1 MKRTL
6 LLLTLLLSSLLT
18 LPAQTYIYSG
28 DKRYDYDSQVIAT
41 WDGTRLYS
49 GDKRYDYDSRVIA
62 TWDGPRIY
70 SGDKRYDYDSRVRYT
85 IEGHLPVAVAIYL
98 IL

>member
-1 MKRTL
+1 MKQIF

-18 LPAQTYIYSG
+18 LSAQTYIYSG
-28 DKRYDYDSQVIAT
+28 DKRYDYDSRVLST

-49 GDKRYDYDSRVIA
+49 GDKRYDYDSRV
-62 TWDGPRIY
+62 
-70 SGDKRYDYDSRVRYT
+70 RYT
-85 IEGHLPVAVAIYL
+85 IDGPLPVAVAICL

>member
-1 MKRTL
+1 MKRIF

-18 LPAQTYIYSG
+18 LSAQTYIYSG
-28 DKRYDYDSQVIAT
+28 DKRYDYDLRVIAT

-49 GDKRYDYDSRVIA
+49 GDKRYDYDSRV
-62 TWDGPRIY
+62 
-70 SGDKRYDYDSRVRYT
+70 RYT
-85 IEGHLPVAVAIYL
+85 IDGPLPVAVAIYL

>member
-1 MKRTL
+1 MKRSFL
-6 LLLTLLLSSLLT
+6 LIMLLLSSLFT
-18 LPAQTYIYSG
+18 LSAQTYI
-28 DKRYDYDSQVIAT
+28 
-41 WDGTRLYS
+41 YS

-62 TWDGPRIY
+62 TWDGNRIY

>member
-1 MKRTL
+1 MRRAL

-18 LPAQTYIYSG
+18 LSAQTY
-28 DKRYDYDSQVIAT
+28 
-41 WDGTRLYS
+41 
-49 GDKRYDYDSRVIA
+49 
-62 TWDGPRIY
+62 IY

>member
-1 MKRTL
+1 MRRAL

-18 LPAQTYIYSG
+18 LSAQTYI
-28 DKRYDYDSQVIAT
+28 
-41 WDGTRLYS
+41 YS

-70 SGDKRYDYDSRVRYT
+70 SGDKRYDYASRVRYT

>member
-1 MKRTL
+1 MKRIF

-18 LPAQTYIYSG
+18 LSAQTYIYSG
-28 DKRYDYDSQVIAT
+28 DKRYDYDSRVLAT

-62 TWDGPRIY
+62 TWDGTRIY

-85 IEGHLPVAVAIYL
+85 IDGPLPVAVAIYL

>member
-1 MKRTL
+1 MKQIF

-18 LPAQTYIYSG
+18 LSAQTYI
-28 DKRYDYDSQVIAT
+28 
-41 WDGTRLYS
+41 YS

>member
-1 MKRTL
+1 MRRAL

-18 LPAQTYIYSG
+18 LSAQTYIYSG

-49 GDKRYDYDSRVIA
+49 GDKRYEYNSRVIA
-62 TWDGPRIY
+62 TWDGTRLY

>member
-1 MKRTL
+1 MRRTL

-18 LPAQTYIYSG
+18 LPAQTYI
-28 DKRYDYDSQVIAT
+28 
-41 WDGTRLYS
+41 YS

>member
-1 MKRTL
+1 MRRTL
-6 LLLTLLLSSLLT
+6 LLLTLLLGSLLT
-18 LPAQTYIYSG
+18 LSAQTYIYSG

-41 WDGTRLYS
+41 WDG
-49 GDKRYDYDSRVIA
+49 
-62 TWDGPRIY
+62 PRIY
-70 SGDKRYDYDSRVRYT
+70 SGDKRYDYDSRVPYT